1 VPRRDRLEDLLV
13 SGRLKAHRPTERE
26 ISDIFSVADRGLQDA
41 GAEGL
46 STDGRF
52 AAAYGAALALVTV
65 VVCASGYRIG
75 RVAGHHRLTFDVLP
89 QLMGAA
95 AAERARYFNASRAKR
110 NLSEYERAGVV
121 SRAEADAL
129 VREANAFRA
138 EVEAWLREVHPDLHA
153 S

>member
-1 VPRRDRLEDLLV
+1 M
-13 SGRLKAHRPTERE
+13 SGRLKAHRSAESE
-26 ISDIFSVADRGLQDA
+26 IRDLLSVADRGLCDA

-52 AAAYGAALALVTV
+52 AAAYGAALALATV

-75 RVAGHHRLTFDVLP
+75 RVAGHNRLTFDVLP
-89 QLMGAA
+89 ELMGGDATD
-95 AAERARYFNASRAKR
+95 RARYFNASRAKR

-129 VREANAFRA
+129 VRSAREFRA
-138 EVEAWLREVHPDLHA
+138 EVEAWLREVHPGLYGRGGPEHRG
-153 S
+153 